1 MKNFELTK
9 DYYVPNSEHKW
20 IEILPV
26 IEEQSKLL
34 FDSKGYPIKGIDTV
48 NLAKESKKDVVDNE
62 KLNLLKELY
71 NNLISDINSSVD
83 AEIEEFYYSY
93 ELINVCVSEVD
104 GVYSG
109 IMNFRQQGEHK
120 QIRF

>member
-26 IEEQSKLL
+26 IEEQYKLL
-34 FDSKGYPIKGIDTV
+34 FDSNGYPIKGIDTV

-71 NNLISDINSSVD
+71 NDLISDIDSSAD
-83 AEIEEFYYSY
+83 AEY

-104 GVYSG
+104 GMHSG